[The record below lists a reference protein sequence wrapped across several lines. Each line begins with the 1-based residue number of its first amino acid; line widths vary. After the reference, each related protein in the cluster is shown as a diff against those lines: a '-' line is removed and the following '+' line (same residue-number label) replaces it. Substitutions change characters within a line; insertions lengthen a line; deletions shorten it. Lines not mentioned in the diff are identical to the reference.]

1 MFDFLGWQNIYVAT
15 FAQGIALCYIASYMI
30 TNLNSSGHTSKM
42 SVCAA
47 YFCLTTVSSQNKEMI

>member
-1 MFDFLGWQNIYVAT
+1 MFDFLKWQNIYVAT

-30 TNLNSSGHTSKM
+30 TNSSGHTSKM

-47 YFCLTTVSSQNKEMI
+47 YFGLTTVSSRNKEMI